1 MSDIFQEIDEDL
13 RRDRLMGIWRRY
25 GTAIVALGL
34 GLVVGVGA
42 FIGWRNYSESK
53 LNDNA
58 HALAAAAQL
67 VGEGKHA
74 DAAKAFADLAGE
86 AGGRYGDI
94 ALLDAAAAT
103 YDAGDAAAAAA
114 LYDKVAAGSADPSLA
129 ALAKVLAVQVLVD
142 TAPVADLDARLDAV
156 GSQQGFV
163 PVVKELRAY
172 VRLKAGAPDEARKLL
187 AEVLDDATAP
197 GRLKTRA
204 KEVLDALGGRLPSAS
219 PATPSSDQP
228 SESEGQR
235 P

>member
-13 RRDRLMGIWRRY
+13 RRERLMGIWRRY
-25 GTAIVALGL
+25 GTAIVALGI

-67 VGEGKHA
+67 IGEGKHA
-74 DAAKAFADLAGE
+74 EAAKAFADLGAD
-86 AGGRYGDI
+86 AGGAYGDI

-103 YDAGDAAAAAA
+103 YDAGDAAAAVA
-114 LYDKVAAGSADPSLA
+114 LYDRVAAGSADPSLA
-129 ALAKVLAVQVLVD
+129 ALARVLAVQVLLD

-156 GSQQGFV
+156 GAQPGFV
-163 PVVKELRAY
+163 PAVRELRAY
-172 VRLKAGAPDEARKLL
+172 VRLKAGATDDARRLL
-187 AEVLDDATAP
+187 AEVVDDAAAP
-197 GRLKTRA
+197 GRVKGRA
-204 KEVLDALGGRLPSAS
+204 KEVLDALGGRLPAA
-219 PATPSSDQP
+219 PVTPPSDQP